1 MMMIDDDCESTIF
14 DRTVVEFYKGQT
26 DCVGSFG
33 HCRLVIGRWFCM
45 SRSIARGCQ
54 SVLLGALPAGTKE

>member
-26 DCVGSFG
+26 YCVGSFWKLSG
-33 HCRLVIGRWFCM
+33 EASVI
-45 SRSIARGCQ
+45 
-54 SVLLGALPAGTKE
+54 VDL